1 MKVTD
6 VTCLILLF
14 TLALSPDS
22 FGVEEKSD
30 LFKSR
35 DIFDLEYANDPRIS
49 PDGRQIIYE
58 RHSMDIMTDSVR
70 SNLWMINSDG
80 SQHRPVLSGR
90 NSFSSPR
97 WSPDGKRLAYITA
110 AEGSPQLYVRWMD
123 TGQTALL
130 TNLTEAPSSIT
141 WSPDGNW
148 IAFVMEVE
156 ATREPFAE
164 PPKKPENAEWAE
176 PVKIIDR
183 LIYRVDGMGYLKTGY
198 SHIFLLSAEGGTPRQ
213 LTTGDFNHQ
222 GPLSWTPDS
231 KHILFS
237 ANRHEDW
244 EYEPV
249 ESEIFKL
256 SIEDGALEQL
266 TDRKGPD
273 ANPAVSADGRH
284 IAYLG
289 HDDVGKS
296 YSFYRLYIMAGSG
309 KDKRMLIDDLDHSIL
324 DIQWAGRNNIY
335 FLYDDHGVRKLARTD
350 LSGKYST
357 VAENIGGTSLGRP
370 YTSGSFTVAN
380 NGDYATTITGV
391 HQPAELAAGGRRNKL
406 SAITEL
412 NADLFIDRTLGNV
425 TELSWKS
432 SFDQLEIQGWV
443 VTPPEFDSEKKYP
456 LILEIHGGP
465 HATYGPLF
473 AAELQRYAA
482 EGYVVLYCNPRG
494 SMGYGE
500 GFAAYIDHN
509 YPGNDYDD
517 LMSGVDALLKQGY
530 IDTDNMF
537 VTGGSGGGVLT
548 AWIVGKTDRFN
559 AAVVAKPVINWTSF
573 VLTSDY
579 TNYFYKYWFSDFP
592 WNDRDRYWQYSP
604 LSLLVGNVRTPTML
618 LTGEDDYRT
627 PMSESE
633 QFYMALKLQ
642 KVESVLVRIP
652 GASHGIATKPSNLI
666 AKVDNIVAW
675 FNKHRTD
682 LDKKEED

>member
-123 TGQTALL
+123 TGQ
-130 TNLTEAPSSIT
+130 
-141 WSPDGNW
+141 
-148 IAFVMEVE
+148 MEVE

>member
-1 MKVTD
+1 MKITHF
-6 VTCLILLF
+6 TCLILLF
-14 TLALSPDS
+14 TLASSSDLFS
-22 FGVEEKSD
+22 GEEIPS

-35 DIFDLEYANDPRIS
+35 DIFDLEYASDPRIS

-58 RHSMDIMTDSVR
+58 RHSMDIMTDSDR
-70 SNLWMINSDG
+70 SNLWIIHSDG
-80 SQHRPVLSGR
+80 SEHRPVLSGR

-141 WSPDGNW
+141 WSPDSNW
-148 IAFVMEVE
+148 IAFVMQVE
-156 ATREPFAE
+156 GTSEPFAE
-164 PPKKPENAEWAE
+164 PPKKPEKAEWAE
-176 PVKIIDR
+176 PAKIIDR
-183 LIYRVDGMGYLKTGY
+183 LVYRVDGMGYLKTGY
-198 SHIFLLSAEGGTPRQ
+198 SHIFLVSAEGGTPRQ

-231 KHILFS
+231 EHIVFS

-244 EYEPV
+244 EYDLV
-249 ESEIFKL
+249 NSEIFKL
-256 SIEDGALEQL
+256 NIEDGTLEQL
-266 TDRKGPD
+266 TDRKGAD
-273 ANPAVSADGRH
+273 ANPAVSLDGRH

-289 HDDVGKS
+289 YDDEGKS
-296 YSFYRLYIMAGSG
+296 YGFNRLYIMAASG
-309 KDKRMLIDDLDHSIL
+309 KDKKMLIGDLDHAIL
-324 DIQWAGRNNIY
+324 DIQWAGKDSIY

-357 VAENIGGTSLGRP
+357 VAENIGGISLGRP

-380 NGDYATTITGV
+380 NGNYTTTVTGI
-391 HQPAELAAGGRRNKL
+391 HQPAELAVGGRRNGL

-412 NADLFIDRTLGNV
+412 NADLFINKTLGNV
-425 TELSWKS
+425 SELTWKS
-432 SFDQLEIQGWV
+432 SFDQLDIQGWV
-443 VTPPEFDSEKKYP
+443 VTPPEFDAEKKYP

-465 HATYGPLF
+465 HATYGPVF

-500 GFAAYIDHN
+500 EFAAYIDHN

-517 LMSGVDALLKQGY
+517 LMSGVDALIKQGY

-548 AWIVGKTDRFN
+548 AWIVGKTDRFS
-559 AAVVAKPVINWTSF
+559 AAVVSKPVINWTSF
-573 VLTSDY
+573 VLTADY
-579 TNYFYKYWFSDFP
+579 TSYFYKYWFSDFP
-592 WNDRDRYWQYSP
+592 WNDPDQYWQHSP
-604 LSLLVGNVRTPTML
+604 LSLVGNVTTPTML

-633 QFYMALKLQ
+633 QFYIALKLQ
-642 KVESVLVRIP
+642 KVDSVLVRIP

-666 AKVDNIVAW
+666 AKADNIIAW

-682 LDKKEED
+682 LEEKERD

>member
-123 TGQTALL
+123 TGQ
-130 TNLTEAPSSIT
+130 
-141 WSPDGNW
+141 
-148 IAFVMEVE
+148 MEVE

-604 LSLLVGNVRTPTML
+604 LSLLVGNVRTPMML